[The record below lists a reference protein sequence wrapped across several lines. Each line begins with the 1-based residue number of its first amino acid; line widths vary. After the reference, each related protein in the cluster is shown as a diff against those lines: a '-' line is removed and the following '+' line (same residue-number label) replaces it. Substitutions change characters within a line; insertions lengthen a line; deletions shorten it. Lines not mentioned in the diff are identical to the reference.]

1 MSKLSADV
9 AGRRMQMPG
18 AAGAAFTH
26 YEMMIP
32 LERTRQQFQ
41 ASAALLQMDDGRVAP
56 CSFAPY
62 RVAGDVWNWWG
73 GNDKVA
79 HLTGLSR

>member
-1 MSKLSADV
+1 MSKLSANL
-9 AGRRMQMPG
+9 AGRRMQVPG

-41 ASAALLQMDDGRVAP
+41 ASAALLQMDDGRVALLVLRLI
-56 CSFAPY
+56 APQG
-62 RVAGDVWNWWG
+62 ASGTG
-73 GNDKVA
+73 GVE
-79 HLTGLSR
+79 TIRSYI